1 MFISAILTAS
11 PNNPVEQQ
19 AFSMNVSFDDRIATS
34 SIEEG
39 LDFACSLASEAIS
52 RAGTADP
59 TQAQR
64 LLHELTSYVQFRYV
78 GELLLAA
85 EYLASL
91 GRACDSGDFRST
103 QFWNQMR
110 WVASQMA
117 LSAED
122 LAKLE
127 LPDA

>member
-1 MFISAILTAS
+1 
-11 PNNPVEQQ
+11 
-19 AFSMNVSFDDRIATS
+19 MNVSFDNHIATS

-39 LDFACSLASEAIS
+39 LDFACSLASDAIS

-59 TQAQR
+59 AQAQR

-85 EYLASL
+85 EHLASL
-91 GRACDSGDFRST
+91 GKACNSREFRST

-117 LSAED
+117 LSAEE
-122 LAKLE
+122 LAELG

>member
-1 MFISAILTAS
+1 MLVI
-11 PNNPVEQQ
+11 
-19 AFSMNVSFDDRIATS
+19 SMNASFDNHIATS

-39 LDFACSLASEAIS
+39 LDFACSLASDAIS
-52 RAGTADP
+52 RAGVADSME
-59 TQAQR
+59 AQR
-64 LLHELTSYVQFRYV
+64 LLHDLTSYVQFRYV
-78 GELLLAA
+78 GELLLAV
-85 EYLASL
+85 EYLSSL
-91 GRACDSGDFRST
+91 GRACDPKGFRST
-103 QFWNQMR
+103 QFWHQMR